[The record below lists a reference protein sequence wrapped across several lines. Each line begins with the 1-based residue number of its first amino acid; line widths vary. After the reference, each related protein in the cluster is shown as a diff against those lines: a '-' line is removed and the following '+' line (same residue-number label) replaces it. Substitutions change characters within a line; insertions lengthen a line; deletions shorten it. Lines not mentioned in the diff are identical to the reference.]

1 MHCTNVQFTFQKWK
15 VNSTIHCVGYYI
27 HTFKSE
33 KKLLYRAVRGL
44 NLEIWN
50 YFALELILLLV
61 ACLPSAVNG
70 EVC

>member
-1 MHCTNVQFTFQKWK
+1 MLDITYIRLK
-15 VNSTIHCVGYYI
+15 V
-27 HTFKSE
+27 
-33 KKLLYRAVRGL
+33 KKKFLLYRAVRGL

-50 YFALELILLLV
+50 YYFALELILLLV